1 MEWKRFFST
10 TGVKGTKKYLDSQ
23 KKYEIIRTIVYF
35 AISLSLFTA
44 GFVTTG
50 TRNNLLT
57 IVAVLGCLPAS
68 KSLVEAIMYC
78 KYHSLSD
85 SDCNLIEPCTGE
97 LSCLY
102 DLVFTT
108 RENTYPV
115 PHLAVVGNT
124 VAGYLPDPKLS
135 PADCA
140 KHLETCLK
148 TDQYTGVTIK
158 LYQDIQKYTQR
169 LEQLRELP
177 TDEKLTAGISN
188 TLKSISL

>member
-1 MEWKRFFST
+1 METLFST
-10 TGVKGTKKYLDSQ
+10 TGVKGTRKYLDSQ

-85 SDCNLIEPCTGE
+85 SDYNLIEPCTGE

-108 RENTYPV
+108 REKTYPV

-135 PADCA
+135 PTDCA

-148 TDQYTGVTIK
+148 RINIPASRSSCIRTSRSIRSGWSS
-158 LYQDIQKYTQR
+158 
-169 LEQLRELP
+169 LESFQQM
-177 TDEKLTAGISN
+177 
-188 TLKSISL
+188 KSSPPEFQIR

>member
-10 TGVKGTKKYLDSQ
+10 SGVKGTRQYLDTQ
-23 KKYEIIRTIVYF
+23 KKYEIIRTVVYF
-35 AISLSLFTA
+35 AISLSLFAA
-44 GFVTTG
+44 GIVATG

-78 KYHSLSD
+78 RYHSLSAD
-85 SDCNLIEPCTGE
+85 ACSVIEAQTGQ

-108 RENTYPV
+108 REKTYPV
-115 PHLAVVGNT
+115 LHMAVAGNT
-124 VAGYLPDPKLS
+124 VIGYMPDSRLS
-135 PADCA
+135 GADCA

-148 TDQYTGVTIK
+148 TDSYTGISIK
-158 LYQDIQKYTQR
+158 LFGDLNKYADR
-169 LEQLRELP
+169 LAQLSGLP
-177 TDEKLTAGISN
+177 ADEKLTAGIEN
-188 TLKSISL
+188 TLKSIAL